1 MRLEFER
8 PAIKGLA
15 AMPSKIAAAMV
26 ERLKAIA
33 TDPFAHHA
41 SVKPLRGERNVFRL
55 RQGAWRAIYELD
67 RKADVMRITMI
78 GPRGSIY
85 E

>member
-15 AMPSKIAAAMV
+15 AMPSRIAAVIV
-26 ERLKAIA
+26 ERLEAIA

-41 SVKPLRGERNVFRL
+41 NVKPLKGEKNVFRL
-55 RQGAWRAIYELD
+55 RQGDWRAIYRLD
-67 RKADVMRITMI
+67 RKAGVMHVVVI
-78 GPRGSIY
+78 GPRGSVY